1 MSFIQLPFGVTE
13 KDDKEKLN
21 LPKSYKKQALF
32 SQLPHLANLDD
43 PIFQSEVQDIISNR
57 EDLQNYLLASGNL
70 NNIIQECLNLVVSNG
85 HLNDGTAVRH
95 E

>member
-1 MSFIQLPFGVTE
+1 MSYIQLPFGVTE

-21 LPKSYKKQALF
+21 LPKNYKKQALF

-57 EDLQNYLLASGNL
+57 EDLQNYLLASGDL

-85 HLNDGTAVRH
+85 HLNDGTAVQH